1 MTKGKSEMTIV
12 ERIRMHAEAHH
23 DKLAVVFENEQIT
36 YGELWDKIEKFAGLI
51 SEMGVKTGDRVIVQA
66 AYTNRFVIACYGCH
80 LAGAVFV
87 PIEKNADK
95 SMVEDI
101 AKHVEAGLI
110 LSNYEFDLHPHL
122 TYESLEEKVCGF
134 CSHYKFSF
142 PTPDMIADMMFTT
155 GTTGAPK
162 GVVLSHKNILKTALV
177 RVHEVEIKEN
187 NVGITLVPLNHVAPM
202 RELYLNGYMGGTF
215 IFLDGITKMKRMFS
229 LIEEYK
235 VTSLYL
241 PPANITIL
249 QQLSRDRLHSFAEQI
264 DYVYTA
270 SAPMQESQR
279 AFMRQMLPHSRLY
292 FSYGSSENGSVC
304 LHRYDRDEKDIT
316 CVGKPCIDVDVKVVN
331 DDFTPVKPGET
342 GTIMIKSDMN
352 TVGYWQRDDL
362 NQSVFKDGYFLSNDV
377 GFYDNE
383 GFLYVKGRKD
393 DVINIGGL
401 KVIPSEIENAALSIR
416 GIADCVCFAI
426 SDRITGQTP
435 KLLVVKNEMFEG
447 EVKTIFEALTAKLD
461 RYKIPTVIEFVDS
474 IQRTS
479 NGKVDRKFYKSNQ

>member
-1 MTKGKSEMTIV
+1 MTIV
-12 ERIRMHAEAHH
+12 EKISMHAKEHP
-23 DKLAVVFENEQIT
+23 DKLAVVFEKEQIT
-36 YGELWDKIEKFAGLI
+36 YGELWEKIEKFAGVI
-51 SEMGVKTGDRVIVQA
+51 SEMGIRPGDRVIVQA
-66 AYTNRFVIACYGCH
+66 AYTNWFVISCYGCH

-87 PIEKNADK
+87 PIEKNVDK
-95 SMVEDI
+95 NKVEDI
-101 AKHVEAGLI
+101 VTRVDATLI
-110 LSNYEFDLHPHL
+110 ISNYAFDQYPYLM
-122 TYESLEEKVCGF
+122 YENIEEKVCAF
-134 CSHYKFSF
+134 SSQYTYSF

-162 GVVLSHKNILKTALV
+162 GVVLSHENILKTALV
-177 RVHEVEIKEN
+177 RVHEVEIKET

-215 IFLDGITKMKRMFS
+215 IFLDGITKMNRMFAFM
-229 LIEEYK
+229 EQYK

-241 PPANITIL
+241 PPANISIL
-249 QQLSRDRLHSFAEQI
+249 QQFSKDKLYLFADQI

-279 AFMRQMLPHSRLY
+279 DFMKQMLPHSRLY

-316 CVGKPCIDVDVKVVN
+316 CVGRPCIDVDVKIVN
-331 DDFTPVKPGET
+331 DDFTSVKVGET
-342 GTIMIKSDMN
+342 GTITIKSDMN
-352 TVGYWQRDDL
+352 MVGYWQRDDL
-362 NQSVFKDGYFLSNDV
+362 NDTVFKDGYFISNDV

-401 KVIPSEIENAALSIR
+401 KVIPSEIENAALSIQ
-416 GIADCVCFAI
+416 GVTDCVCFSI
-426 SDRITGQTP
+426 PDSITGQTP
-435 KLLVVKNEMFEG
+435 KLLIVKNELFKG
-447 EVKTIFEALTAKLD
+447 DVTTVFTALTAKLD

-479 NGKVDRKFYKSNQ
+479 NGKVDRKFYKNNQ

>member
-1 MTKGKSEMTIV
+1 MTIV
-12 ERIRMHAEAHH
+12 ERICMHAKEHPG
-23 DKLAVVFENEQIT
+23 KLAVVFEKEQIT
-36 YGELWDKIEKFAGLI
+36 YGELWEKIEKFAGLI
-51 SEMGVKTGDRVIVQA
+51 SKMGIKPGDRVIVQA
-66 AYTNRFVIACYGCH
+66 AYTNWFVIACYGCH

-95 SMVEDI
+95 NMVEDI
-101 AKHVEAGLI
+101 GTRVDAALI
-110 LSNYEFDLHPHL
+110 LSNYAFEQYPYLM
-122 TYESLEEKVCGF
+122 YENVGEKVCAF
-134 CSHYKFSF
+134 SSHYTYSF
-142 PTPDMIADMMFTT
+142 PTSDMIADMMFTT

-162 GVVLSHKNILKTALV
+162 GVVLSHQNILKTALI

-215 IFLDGITKMKRMFS
+215 IFLDGITKMNRMFS
-229 LIEEYK
+229 FMEEYK

-241 PPANITIL
+241 PPANISIL
-249 QQLSRDRLHSFAEQI
+249 QQLSKDRLYSFADQI

-279 AFMRQMLPHSRLY
+279 AFMKQMLPHSRLY

-316 CVGKPCIDVDVKVVN
+316 CVGKPCIDVEVKVVN
-331 DDFTPVKPGET
+331 DDFTSVEVGET
-342 GTIMIKSDMN
+342 GTITIKSDMN
-352 TVGYWQRDDL
+352 MVGYWQRDDL
-362 NQSVFKDGYFLSNDV
+362 NNSVFKDGYFLSNDV
-377 GFYDNE
+377 GFYDSE

-401 KVIPSEIENAALSIR
+401 KVVPSEIENAALSIR
-416 GIADCVCFAI
+416 GINDCVCFSI
-426 SDRITGQTP
+426 PDRITGQTP
-435 KLLVVKNEMFEG
+435 KLLIVKNELFDG
-447 EVKTIFEALTAKLD
+447 DVKTVFEALTAKLD

-479 NGKVDRKFYKSNQ
+479 NGKVDRKFYKNNQ

>member
-1 MTKGKSEMTIV
+1 MTIV
-12 ERIRMHAEAHH
+12 ERICMHAKDHPN
-23 DKLAVVFENEQIT
+23 KLAVVFENEQIT
-36 YGELWDKIEKFAGLI
+36 YGELWGKIEQFAGLI
-51 SEMGVKTGDRVIVQA
+51 AEMGIKVGDRVIVQA
-66 AYTNRFVIACYGCH
+66 SYTNWFVIACYGCH

-95 SMVEDI
+95 STVEDI
-101 AKHVEAGLI
+101 VARVDARLI
-110 LSNYEFDLHPHL
+110 LSNYDFDLHPYL
-122 TYESLEEKVCGF
+122 TYENIGEKMRDF
-134 CSHYKFSF
+134 SSRYKYSF

-202 RELYLNGYMGGTF
+202 RELYLNGYVGGTF

-229 LIEEYK
+229 FMEQYN

-241 PPANITIL
+241 PPANISIL
-249 QQLSRDRLHSFAEQI
+249 QQLSRDRLRSFADQI

-279 AFMRQMLPHSRLY
+279 AFMKQMLPYSRLY

-331 DDFTPVKPGET
+331 DDFTLVKDENP

-352 TVGYWQRDDL
+352 MIGYWQRDDL
-362 NQSVFKDGYFLSNDV
+362 NAAVFNDGYFLSNDI

-383 GFLYVKGRKD
+383 GFLYVTGRKD

-401 KVIPSEIENAALSIR
+401 KVIPSEIENAVLTIS
-416 GIADCVCFAI
+416 GIDDCVCFAI
-426 SDRITGQTP
+426 PDHITGQTP
-435 KLLVVKNEMFEG
+435 KLLIVKSSLFQGDLN
-447 EVKTIFEALTAKLD
+447 TIFEALTAKLD
-461 RYKIPTVIEFVDS
+461 RYKIPTSMEFVDS

-479 NGKVDRKFYKSNQ
+479 NGKVDRKFYKNQR

>member
-1 MTKGKSEMTIV
+1 MSIV
-12 ERIRMHAEAHH
+12 ERICTHAKEHP
-23 DKLAVVFENEQIT
+23 DKLAVIFENEQIT
-36 YGELWDKIEKFAGLI
+36 YGELWEKVEHFAGLI
-51 SEMGVKTGDRVIVQA
+51 SEMGINIGDRVIVQA
-66 AYTNRFVIACYGCH
+66 SYTNWFVIACYGCH

-87 PIEKNADK
+87 PIEKNADQTT
-95 SMVEDI
+95 VEDI
-101 AKHVEAGLI
+101 ASQVGAGLI
-110 LSNYEFDLHPHL
+110 LSSYNLDKFSCL
-122 TYESLEEKVCGF
+122 TYENIAEKVCGF
-134 CSHYKFSF
+134 NSEYKHSF

-155 GTTGAPK
+155 GTTGTPK
-162 GVVLSHKNILKTALV
+162 GVVLSHRNILETALV

-202 RELYLNGYMGGTF
+202 RELYLNGYMGGAF
-215 IFLDGITKMKRMFS
+215 IFLDGITKMKRMF
-229 LIEEYK
+229 EFMEKYN

-241 PPANITIL
+241 PPANISIL
-249 QQLSRDRLHSFAEQI
+249 QQLSRDRLNSFAEQI

-279 AFMRQMLPHSRLY
+279 TFMRKMLPNSRLY

-331 DDFTPVKPGET
+331 DNFDVVKCRET
-342 GTIMIKSDMN
+342 GTITIKSNMN
-352 TVGYWQRDDL
+352 MIGYWKRDDL
-362 NQSVFKDGYFLSNDV
+362 NKAVFKDGYFLSNDV
-377 GFYDNE
+377 GFYDDE

-401 KVIPSEIENAALSIR
+401 KVIPSEIETATLEIP
-416 GIADCVCFAI
+416 GIDDCVCFAI
-426 SDRITGQTP
+426 SDRITGQAP
-435 KLLVVKNEMFEG
+435 KLLIVKNELFKGDIKTVFE
-447 EVKTIFEALTAKLD
+447 TLTVKLD

-479 NGKVDRKFYKSNQ
+479 NGKVDRKFYKNNQ